1 MRDRRAVRAT
11 SKARAGPRGSVRPR
25 AYAQIHAAQPRA
37 GDRAP
42 MGSGK
47 RAVLIEKCSYFG
59 VSLEMGCGKVVV
71 LIKWGSYFGVSLEMG
86 CRKVAVLIVLE
97 MHCVKLAV
105 LMERASPKGGAAG
118 AAPSPGS
125 QS

>member
-1 MRDRRAVRAT
+1 MAGIWGRTHRSMRDRRAVRAT

-47 RAVLIEKCSYFG
+47 RAVLIEKGSYFG
-59 VSLEMGCGKVVV
+59 VSLEMGCWKVVV

-86 CRKVAVLIVLE
+86 CRKVAVLIVLGNALCE
-97 MHCVKLAV
+97 ISRFDCPWKCIV
-105 LMERASPKGGAAG
+105 
-118 AAPSPGS
+118 
-125 QS
+125 

>member
-1 MRDRRAVRAT
+1 MAGIGGRTRRSMRDRRAVRAT

-47 RAVLIEKCSYFG
+47 WAVLIEKAAI
-59 VSLEMGCGKVVV
+59 LGCPWKWVAGK
-71 LIKWGSYFGVSLEMG
+71 
-86 CRKVAVLIVLE
+86 
-97 MHCVKLAV
+97 
-105 LMERASPKGGAAG
+105 
-118 AAPSPGS
+118 
-125 QS
+125 